1 MKQIAPNIYVEDGYR
16 GVTVGCIVT
25 DAGAICI
32 DSPMLPADARDW
44 RAQIAKHT
52 DKPVQFVALTD
63 AHRDRILGVQYLGGA
78 VVAHEAAWDKMKS
91 LGDAFRQQAADSVA
105 PCGAEA
111 AAEIAAD
118 LHIVLPQ
125 ITFVDTLALHLGN
138 MPVIIRHVGGATPGS
153 VWVHL
158 PQSNVLFMGD
168 LLTVNY
174 HPWMAEGDIAAW
186 IKLLDQVQRKDFAAK
201 VIVPGRGSP
210 ARKAALGPM
219 AAYLN
224 AMRTRVQAL
233 VRSRKLKAETA
244 QLVPEFLARYPVAE
258 DDRECVQRRIKVG
271 LDHLY
276 DTLKSKKLNDGRKT
290 NDQR

>member
-1 MKQIAPNIYVEDGYR
+1 MKQIAPNIYVQDGYR

-44 RAQIAKHT
+44 QAQIAKRT
-52 DKPVQFVALTD
+52 DQPVRLVVLTD

-105 PCGAEA
+105 PCGAA
-111 AAEIAAD
+111 AVAEVAAD
-118 LHIVLPQ
+118 LRIVLPQ
-125 ITFVDTLALHLGN
+125 VTFVDSLALYLGD
-138 MPVIIRHVGGATPGS
+138 MPVVVRHVGGATPGS

-168 LLTVNY
+168 LLTVKT
-174 HPWMAEGDIAAW
+174 HPWVAEGDLAVW
-186 IKLLDQVQRKDFAAK
+186 LELLGQVQHKDFAAK
-201 VIVPGRGSP
+201 VIVPGRGGP
-210 ARKAALGPM
+210 ARKVALASMTG
-219 AAYLN
+219 YLK
-224 AMRTRVQAL
+224 AMRGRVQTLIRA
-233 VRSRKLKAETA
+233 RKPRADTA
-244 QLVPEFLARYPVAE
+244 QLVPEFLARHPVPE
-258 DDRECVQRRIKVG
+258 GDRECVQRRIKAG

-276 DTLKSKKLNDGRKT
+276 DTLKSKK
-290 NDQR
+290 